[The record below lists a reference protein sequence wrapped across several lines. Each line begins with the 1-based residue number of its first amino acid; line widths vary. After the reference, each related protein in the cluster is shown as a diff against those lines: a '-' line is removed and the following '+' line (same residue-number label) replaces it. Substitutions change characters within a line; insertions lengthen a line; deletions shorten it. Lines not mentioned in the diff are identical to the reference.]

1 MNYSSNIA
9 FEGTTEISSS
19 NNADLIIDYYTN
31 RVEEETPTGDKGEE
45 ETPTGESVN
54 TEIITN
60 EEKTPNQ
67 NATEASSIEILL
79 NSNKQIPKYHR
90 KNKSMFVLSDKVHEE
105 V

>member
-1 MNYSSNIA
+1 MNYSANIA

-19 NNADLIIDYYTN
+19 NNADLIIDDYTN
-31 RVEEETPTGDKGEE
+31 RVEETPTGDKGEE

-60 EEKTPNQ
+60 EEKTPNH
-67 NATEASSIEILL
+67 NATEASSIEIIL
-79 NSNKQIPKYHR
+79 NSNKIFPKHHR
-90 KNKSMFVLSDKVHEE
+90 KNKSMFVLSDKVHDE